1 MSQAT
6 TGRNIT
12 FKLEK
17 NQVHQQLGLEKLK
30 LQVQIDR
37 ALYV

>member
-17 NQVHQQLGLEKLK
+17 IKFITTWFRK
-30 LQVQIDR
+30 TKTSSTDR
-37 ALYV
+37 